1 MSIAIMVLA
10 LFGLLCLICL
20 LGVLFWLMIES
31 LH

>member
-10 LFGLLCLICL
+10 LFGLVCLVCL

>member
-10 LFGLLCLICL
+10 LFGLFCLICL